1 MKGDLIMNEVVNSGR
16 RIRRGAEHAER
27 TSLWHV
33 RHIPY
38 TVYDTL
44 PAPEPSEDIT
54 KDDME

>member
-1 MKGDLIMNEVVNSGR
+1 MNEVMDSGR

-38 TVYDTL
+38 TVYGTL
-44 PAPEPSEDIT
+44 PTPEPSEDIT
-54 KDDME
+54 KDDMD